1 MKNFTCKYGLKPISN
16 HRPDLIAV
24 GACLFG
30 FFVFF
35 VNFVVLEVIG
45 VPLCQQQLGV
55 ILICSVIDFSM
66 LDQVGQKV
74 NLFRR
79 LVF

>member
-1 MKNFTCKYGLKPISN
+1 MKNFTCKYGLKPSSN

-45 VPLCQQQLGV
+45 VPLCQQQLGAKNT
-55 ILICSVIDFSM
+55 LIIDFSM